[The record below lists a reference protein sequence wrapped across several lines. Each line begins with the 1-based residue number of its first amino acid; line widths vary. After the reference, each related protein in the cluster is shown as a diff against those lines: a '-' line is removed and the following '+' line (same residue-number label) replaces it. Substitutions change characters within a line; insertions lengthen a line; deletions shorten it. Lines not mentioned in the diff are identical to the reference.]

1 MLLATLM
8 RGGLTH
14 VVLCPGSRSGA
25 LAEAAGVL
33 ERHGLVLRTAVDERS
48 AAFFAL
54 GLARATGRAAA
65 VVTTSGTA
73 VANLLPAAVEA
84 DYGAIPLLL
93 ISADRPDRLKGC
105 GANQTVNQE
114 CFLAASVRW
123 VGQGDGAGLGQMG
136 DEAIA
141 RLASLALAA
150 TQAPGQAPGPVHL
163 NLPFEEPL
171 HADGPALLAVSVP
184 PLQLAPAI
192 PLGAHP
198 TASDPAPMP
207 DLNQAGVVV
216 AGPWRG
222 LPQHWDAHV
231 AALVRLQRRTGWP
244 VLADGLSGLRG
255 VPELQVVA
263 GYDLLLDHADA
274 ALQPPPQ
281 LLRLGP
287 LPASRRLQRWLQSGG
302 PRQWLVSEGD
312 PRNLDPLDSPCHQI
326 SCGLAS
332 WVAAWPEPCWLGRP
346 GQAAREVA
354 AAWSQREG
362 ALQGWLARSLPLDN
376 GGELSLARA
385 LGSLLPADLPLVI
398 ANSSPVRDWESFG
411 DPAAPGRPVF
421 GFRGASGI
429 DGTLSVACGV
439 AAALGQAVLLSGD
452 LALLHDSHG
461 WLWQRQLGGR
471 LTVVLIN
478 NGGGGIFEQLPI
490 RTTPEQALDFDR
502 LFAMPQPVDH
512 LALAAAHGVPG
523 RRVAMGPELERQLA
537 WALDQPMALLEVV
550 TDRRADAARRQELRR
565 MANPSLLQP

>member
-1 MLLATLM
+1 
-8 RGGLTH
+8 
-14 VVLCPGSRSGA
+14 
-25 LAEAAGVL
+25 
-33 ERHGLVLRTAVDERS
+33 
-48 AAFFAL
+48 
-54 GLARATGRAAA
+54 
-65 VVTTSGTA
+65 
-73 VANLLPAAVEA
+73 
-84 DYGAIPLLL
+84 
-93 ISADRPDRLKGC
+93 
-105 GANQTVNQE
+105 
-114 CFLAASVRW
+114 
-123 VGQGDGAGLGQMG
+123 
-136 DEAIA
+136 
-141 RLASLALAA
+141 
-150 TQAPGQAPGPVHL
+150 
-163 NLPFEEPL
+163 
-171 HADGPALLAVSVP
+171 
-184 PLQLAPAI
+184 
-192 PLGAHP
+192 
-198 TASDPAPMP
+198 
-207 DLNQAGVVV
+207 
-216 AGPWRG
+216 
-222 LPQHWDAHV
+222 V

-255 VPELQVVA
+255 VPELQLVA

-287 LPASRRLQRWLQSGG
+287 LPASRRLQRWLQSAG

-312 PRNLDPLDSPCHQI
+312 PRNLDPLDSPCQQI

-332 WVAAWPEPCWLGRP
+332 WLAAWPEPCWAGRP
-346 GQAAREVA
+346 SQAALEVA

-362 ALQGWLARSLPLDN
+362 ALQGWLARSLPLER

-429 DGTLSVACGV
+429 DGTLSMACGV
-439 AAALGQAVLLSGD
+439 AAALGRAVLLSGD